1 MKPSIIQFSFVNR
14 QNYALGVAART
25 AQQRKSRSSSIEVR
39 KRVLSAAAMEFAS
52 HGFEGASTRRI
63 AERAEIFQA
72 QIGYH
77 VGSKDNLWRATVD
90 FLFARLR
97 AQLDLAIPSGLD
109 EPVSDPVAVFS
120 EVIRLHVSHTAKHPE
135 LSRIMLIETARRSA
149 RVDWLLKNHVR
160 PTLAAL
166 QLIWKEVRAT
176 GRGRNV
182 SAEEVFMMMIGLAP
196 TPFAQAGLM
205 RPLLGAERCTPE
217 GHAESMI
224 EWILR

>member
-1 MKPSIIQFSFVNR
+1 MTGNTAHQRERR
-14 QNYALGVAART
+14 Q
-25 AQQRKSRSSSIEVR
+25 SSIEVR
-39 KRVLSAAAMEFAS
+39 NRVLHAAAVEFAA

-63 AERAEIFQA
+63 ADEAGIFQA

-77 VGSKDNLWRATVD
+77 VGSKEDLWRAAVD

-97 AQLDLAIPSGLD
+97 SHLD
-109 EPVSDPVAVFS
+109 EAVSGSLDASVEDPVELFA
-120 EVIRLHVSHTAKHPE
+120 EVIRQHVRHTAQHPE
-135 LSRIMLIETARRSA
+135 LSRIMLMETAKKSP

-166 QLIWKEVRAT
+166 ELVWADVRAV
-176 GRGRNV
+176 GAGRNV

-217 GHAESMI
+217 RHAQSMI
-224 EWILR
+224 EWILG

>member
-1 MKPSIIQFSFVNR
+1 M
-14 QNYALGVAART
+14 T
-25 AQQRKSRSSSIEVR
+25 AKTVQQRKSRSSSIEVR
-39 KRVLSAAAMEFAS
+39 ERVLRAAAIEFAS

-63 AERAEIFQA
+63 ADNAGVFQA

-77 VGSKDNLWRATVD
+77 VGSKDDLWRATAD

-97 AQLDLAIPSGLD
+97 AQLDLAVPSGLD
-109 EPVSDPVAVFS
+109 EPVSDPVAVFA
-120 EVIRLHVSHTAKHPE
+120 EVIRLHVSHTAKYPE
-135 LSRIMLIETARRSA
+135 LSRIMLMETAKRSA

-166 QLIWKEVRAT
+166 ELIWEEVRAI
-176 GRGRNV
+176 GCGRNV

-217 GHAESMI
+217 RHAESMI
-224 EWILR
+224 EWILG